1 MIEQAFRTRAAT
13 LLALALLTALGSS
26 SPAYASLPEAVA
38 PSTASHIATERVGLS
53 KTQAADVTNP
63 FTGLSIDA
71 AAANRRPL
79 LVKVANTSNVRPQ
92 DGLAEAD
99 VVLEHYSEGG
109 ITRFTALFLT
119 HSPEKVGS
127 VRSCRL
133 IDLELPV
140 IFNAGVVCSG
150 MSAGVRQRLFKS
162 KSWEG
167 SKGSVKN
174 TVWMVSDLGRFECQK
189 QAGCTL
195 PMFRTPDRRAPHNLF
210 ANTLNAWNELQTRGL
225 NQPTAFNAW
234 SFGGGVP
241 ETATATQSVTIPY
254 TSGAVRWTFDAG
266 AGKWTRFVS
275 NRPHTDKAT
284 GSPLTAAN
292 VLVVYANHVATNII
306 EDSGGSRSIE
316 IQLWEQGRLQVFRD
330 GRMIEGIW
338 KRAVSG
344 SGLELVDTSG
354 AAIALKPGNT
364 WIELAPLKL
373 AVKTS

>member
-1 MIEQAFRTRAAT
+1 M
-13 LLALALLTALGSS
+13 LLALALLTVLGSN
-26 SPAYASLPEAVA
+26 SPAYASHSGAVA
-38 PSTASHIATERVGLS
+38 PSTAGHIAIGRVGPA
-53 KTQAADVTNP
+53 KTRAADVTNP

-92 DGLAEAD
+92 DGLADAD
-99 VVLEHYSEGG
+99 IVLEHYSEGG

-140 IFNAGVVCSG
+140 IFGAGVVCSG
-150 MSAGVRQRLFKS
+150 TSAGVRQRLFKS

-174 TVWMVSDLGRFECQK
+174 TVWMVSDLGRFECLK

-210 ANTLNAWNELQTRGL
+210 ANTLNAWNELQARGL
-225 NQPTAFNAW
+225 NQPTSFNSW

-241 ETATATQSVTIPY
+241 ETATATQAITIPY
-254 TSGAVRWTFDAG
+254 TSGAVRWAFDAS

-275 NRPHTDKAT
+275 SRPHTDKAT
-284 GSPLTAAN
+284 GAPLMAAN
-292 VLVVYANHVATNII
+292 ILVVYANHVATNII

-330 GRMIEGIW
+330 GRMIEGTW
-338 KRAVSG
+338 KRAANG
-344 SGLELVDTSG
+344 GGLELVDAGG
-354 AAIALKPGNT
+354 AAIVLKPGNS
-364 WIELAPLKL
+364 WLELVPLKL